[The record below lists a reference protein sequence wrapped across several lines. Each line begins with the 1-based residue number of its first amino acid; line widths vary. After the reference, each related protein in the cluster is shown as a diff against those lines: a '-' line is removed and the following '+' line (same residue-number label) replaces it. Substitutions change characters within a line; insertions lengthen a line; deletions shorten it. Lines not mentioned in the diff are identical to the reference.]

1 MLIRAEAVWVA
12 ILVVAIINGAA
23 RDIVLA
29 PLVGET
35 AARALSSVTLSAI
48 ILLVTWMSL
57 AWIDPGSI
65 RDAWTIG
72 AIWLAMTLTFEL
84 IAGHYLFRTPW
95 PVLVADYNVLAGRI
109 WIVVLIVTLTAPAL
123 IYQAGQNRVSG
134 VESSSLAR

>member
-123 IYQAGQNRVSG
+123 VYRAALTPRPF
-134 VESSSLAR
+134 